1 MNHSEARLLI
11 GADPQTVPPQ
21 LAEHLA
27 GCGECAQ
34 FQREMTALDTNIRR
48 ALELAPLAA
57 SPAPAA
63 QVVSIAQGRTN
74 PSMKASARKPAS
86 AWSGW
91 ALAASAALVAVLG
104 VWVLRPNDSLAHEVV
119 QHVQFES
126 DSWTSD
132 EHVTPAEVKETLAD
146 AGVALDTGSDK
157 VMYAHSCVF
166 RGRVVPHLV
175 VSTPKG
181 RVTVIVLRYENVT
194 RRMSFHEGGMTGVIM
209 PAPHGSM
216 AVLMQGNEDID
227 AAAQQMQQSV
237 HWLP

>member
-1 MNHSEARLLI
+1 MNHREARLLI
-11 GADPQTVPPQ
+11 GADPQTVPPE

-27 GCGECAQ
+27 NCAECVQ

-48 ALELAPLAA
+48 ALELSPLGAA
-57 SPAPAA
+57 PAPAP
-63 QVVSIAQGRTN
+63 VISIAEARTN
-74 PSMKASARKPAS
+74 VSTQTPARKRRS

-91 ALAASAALVAVLG
+91 ALAASVALVSILG
-104 VWVLRPNDSLAHEVV
+104 VWVLRPNDSLAHDVV
-119 QHVQFES
+119 RHVQFES

-132 EHVTPAEVKETLAD
+132 EHVTPADVEDTLAQ
-146 AGVALDTGSDK
+146 AGVAIDTGSDK
-157 VMYAHSCVF
+157 VMYAHSCPF
-166 RGRVVPHLV
+166 RGHVVPHLV

-181 RVTVIVLRYENVT
+181 RVTVIVLRYETVT
-194 RRMSFHEGGMTGVIM
+194 RRMNFHEDGMTGVIM

-227 AAAQQMQQSV
+227 AVAQQVRQSV